1 MHEEK
6 LGEMGEDPSVSSPIG
21 YILVSFSFYYDIIAW
36 KILCNKPYQHEEQ
49 TLLSSVRLFMWAL
62 RILPRD
68 APT

>member
-49 TLLSSVRLFMWAL
+49 TL
-62 RILPRD
+62 
-68 APT
+68 